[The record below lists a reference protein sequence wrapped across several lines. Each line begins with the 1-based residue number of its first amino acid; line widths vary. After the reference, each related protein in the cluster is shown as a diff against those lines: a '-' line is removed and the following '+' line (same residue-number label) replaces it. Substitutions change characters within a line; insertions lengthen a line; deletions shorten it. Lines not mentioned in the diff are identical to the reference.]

1 MSEQRKGFL
10 LRSHIVGESDLWVD
24 FLYQSGAILKLKA
37 RGAKRSKKRF
47 PGGVLE
53 PLQYISIH
61 FEEKGS
67 ARYLLEAK
75 IIDPFEGIR
84 SDYDLVF
91 WGSKLLQLTSFYA
104 QEDLEEPLLFHL
116 VGNTLKYLNQSGKN
130 AEYAFWHFLARLMSL
145 QGDLALEESYAPLV
159 SHPVGAYDEAS
170 YKSFSWNMIKSRLAS
185 VFRGHFHRE
194 LQEFLS

>member
-1 MSEQRKGFL
+1 MFEQRKGFL
-10 LRSHIVGESDLWVD
+10 LRSHIVGESDLWID
-24 FLYQSGAILKLKA
+24 FLDQSGAILKLKA

-61 FEEKGS
+61 FEEK
-67 ARYLLEAK
+67 ANAKYLIEAK

-84 SDYDLVF
+84 RDYDLVF
-91 WGSKLLQLTSFYA
+91 WGSKLLHLTSFYA

-116 VGNTLKYLNQSGKN
+116 VGNTLKYLNQSNQN
-130 AEYAFWHFLARLMSL
+130 AEFAFWHFLARLMSL
-145 QGDLALEESYAPLV
+145 QGDLAVEDCYAPLI
-159 SHPVGAYDEAS
+159 SKPVGSFTEET
-170 YKSFSWNMIKSRLAS
+170 YKTLSWNMIKSRLAS

-194 LQEFLS
+194 LEEFLK